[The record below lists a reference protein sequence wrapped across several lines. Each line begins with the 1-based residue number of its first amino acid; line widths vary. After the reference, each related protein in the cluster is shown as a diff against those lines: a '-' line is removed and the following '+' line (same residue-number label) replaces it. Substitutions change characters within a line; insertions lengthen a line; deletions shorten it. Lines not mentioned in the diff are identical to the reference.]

1 MKHKVLKMFLIN
13 ALILAVSVFLVN
25 ILTNLIFVTLFN
37 AFFGEAKGVY
47 AANVFMRFCLIA
59 ITTVSFCLT
68 ILNLL
73 SSSEADIS
81 AIPYLWHI
89 LSLVTMVAYGL
100 ALDGAKYLIK
110 VLKNK

>member
-1 MKHKVLKMFLIN
+1 MKKIIKSFTFWF
-13 ALILAVSVFLVN
+13 ALLGVIVVILN
-25 ILTNLIFVTLFN
+25 ILKLDDMNILMIGLN
-37 AFFGEAKGVY
+37 P
-47 AANVFMRFCLIA
+47 
-59 ITTVSFCLT
+59 

-81 AIPYLWHI
+81 SIPYLWHI

>member
-1 MKHKVLKMFLIN
+1 MKKIIKSFTFWF
-13 ALILAVSVFLVN
+13 ALLGVIVVILN
-25 ILTNLIFVTLFN
+25 ILKLDDMNILMIGLN
-37 AFFGEAKGVY
+37 P
-47 AANVFMRFCLIA
+47 
-59 ITTVSFCLT
+59 

>member
-1 MKHKVLKMFLIN
+1 MKKIIKSFTFWFVVIGVAVVVL
-13 ALILAVSVFLVN
+13 N
-25 ILTNLIFVTLFN
+25 ILKLDDMNILMIGLN
-37 AFFGEAKGVY
+37 P
-47 AANVFMRFCLIA
+47 
-59 ITTVSFCLT
+59 

-73 SSSEADIS
+73 SSSSIDIS

-100 ALDGAKYLIK
+100 ALDGAKHLIK

>member
-1 MKHKVLKMFLIN
+1 MKKIIKSFTFWF
-13 ALILAVSVFLVN
+13 ALLGVIVVILN
-25 ILTNLIFVTLFN
+25 ILKLDDMNILMIGLN
-37 AFFGEAKGVY
+37 P
-47 AANVFMRFCLIA
+47 
-59 ITTVSFCLT
+59 

-110 VLKNK
+110 ILKNK

>member
-1 MKHKVLKMFLIN
+1 MKKIIKSFTFWF
-13 ALILAVSVFLVN
+13 ALLGVIVVILN
-25 ILTNLIFVTLFN
+25 ILKLDDMNILMIGLN
-37 AFFGEAKGVY
+37 P
-47 AANVFMRFCLIA
+47 
-59 ITTVSFCLT
+59 

-73 SSSEADIS
+73 SSSDADIS

-100 ALDGAKYLIK
+100 ALDGAKYMIK

>member
-1 MKHKVLKMFLIN
+1 MKKIIKTFTFWFVVIGVAVVVL
-13 ALILAVSVFLVN
+13 N
-25 ILTNLIFVTLFN
+25 ILKLDDMNILMIGLN
-37 AFFGEAKGVY
+37 P
-47 AANVFMRFCLIA
+47 
-59 ITTVSFCLT
+59 

-73 SSSEADIS
+73 SSSDADIS

>member
-1 MKHKVLKMFLIN
+1 MKKIIKSFTFWF
-13 ALILAVSVFLVN
+13 ALLGVIVAILN
-25 ILTNLIFVTLFN
+25 ILKLDDMNILMIGLN
-37 AFFGEAKGVY
+37 P
-47 AANVFMRFCLIA
+47 
-59 ITTVSFCLT
+59 

-73 SSSEADIS
+73 SSSDADIS

-110 VLKNK
+110 ILKNK

>member
-1 MKHKVLKMFLIN
+1 MKKIIKTFTFWFAIIGVAVVVL
-13 ALILAVSVFLVN
+13 N
-25 ILTNLIFVTLFN
+25 ILKLVDMNILMIGLN
-37 AFFGEAKGVY
+37 P
-47 AANVFMRFCLIA
+47 
-59 ITTVSFCLT
+59 

-73 SSSEADIS
+73 SSSSIDIS
-81 AIPYLWHI
+81 AIPYMWHI

>member
-1 MKHKVLKMFLIN
+1 MKKIIKSFTFWF
-13 ALILAVSVFLVN
+13 ALLGVIVVILN
-25 ILTNLIFVTLFN
+25 ILKLDDMNILMIGLN
-37 AFFGEAKGVY
+37 P
-47 AANVFMRFCLIA
+47 
-59 ITTVSFCLT
+59 

-73 SSSEADIS
+73 SSSEADVS

>member
-1 MKHKVLKMFLIN
+1 MKKIIKSFTFWF
-13 ALILAVSVFLVN
+13 ALLGVIVVILN
-25 ILTNLIFVTLFN
+25 ILKLDDMNILMIGLN
-37 AFFGEAKGVY
+37 P
-47 AANVFMRFCLIA
+47 
-59 ITTVSFCLT
+59 

-73 SSSEADIS
+73 SSSDADIS

>member
-1 MKHKVLKMFLIN
+1 MKKIIKSFTFWF
-13 ALILAVSVFLVN
+13 ALLGVIVVILN
-25 ILTNLIFVTLFN
+25 ILKLDDMNILMIGLN
-37 AFFGEAKGVY
+37 P
-47 AANVFMRFCLIA
+47 
-59 ITTVSFCLT
+59 

-73 SSSEADIS
+73 SSSDADIS

-110 VLKNK
+110 ILKNK